1 MAKKSIYSIKDELI
15 RKSRE
20 AMMAAVQ
27 TYNNPSLSF
36 KAETFITLAII
47 SWTYLL
53 HAFYRKEKIEYRYYE
68 KVGKVNR
75 YNRTKYG
82 AYKHWELERCVNDVK
97 CPLDFD
103 TKANLKFLIGIR
115 HEIEHQM
122 TNRIDE
128 YLSAKLQAC
137 AINFDYYI
145 TLLFG
150 EKYSL
155 SDELALSIQ
164 FSPLNPHQRESL
176 IDNNHITTNV
186 MNFIS
191 EYENNLSQD
200 SLQNSRYAYRVL
212 FIPVNAKR
220 KGQADKVIEFVD
232 SKSELAAGLE
242 KSYTILKETEKRKY
256 KPGEIVSEM
265 KKSGYINFSIRKHT
279 DLWKSK
285 DARNPKYSYGVN
297 ISGYWYWYQPWFDL
311 VKEYCEKNRKELSEG
326 VR

>member
-1 MAKKSIYSIKDELI
+1 M
-15 RKSRE
+15 
-20 AMMAAVQ
+20 
-27 TYNNPSLSF
+27 
-36 KAETFITLAII
+36 
-47 SWTYLL
+47 
-53 HAFYRKEKIEYRYYE
+53 
-68 KVGKVNR
+68 
-75 YNRTKYG
+75 
-82 AYKHWELERCVNDVK
+82 NDVK

-150 EKYSL
+150 KKYSL

-242 KSYTILKETEKRKY
+242 KSYTILKETEK
-256 KPGEIVSEM
+256 E
-265 KKSGYINFSIRKHT
+265 SI
-279 DLWKSK
+279 S
-285 DARNPKYSYGVN
+285 
-297 ISGYWYWYQPWFDL
+297 L
-311 VKEYCEKNRKELSEG
+311 VKLYQK
-326 VR
+326 